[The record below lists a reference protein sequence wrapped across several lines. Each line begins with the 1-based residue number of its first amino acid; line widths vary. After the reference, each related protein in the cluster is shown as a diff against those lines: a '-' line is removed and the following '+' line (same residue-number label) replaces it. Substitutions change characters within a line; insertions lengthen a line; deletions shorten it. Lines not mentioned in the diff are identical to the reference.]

1 MNTLFTL
8 LFGLSMLAISVLLV
22 VMGIKFL
29 KKQPVKKMKKGLL
42 AAAVVWIGS
51 LAGAGCTTSEPVLPQ
66 TLEIVVLQQQEVYD
80 INSQIEVEI
89 LVTPEN
95 ADASSIEYIVAK
107 GNAEFTENT
116 IYVGDVAGQVEVY
129 VSCGEVTSN
138 TVTISV
144 VDVEAD
150 KAAKEAEEKAAAEKA
165 AKEAEEKAAAEKAAK
180 EAEEKAAAEK
190 AAKEAEEKAAA
201 EKAAKEAEEKAAAEK
216 AAKEAEAQAAAEK
229 AAKEAEAQAAA
240 EKAAKEA
247 EAQAAAE
254 KAVKEAEAQAAVPT
268 ITQPQQ
274 TSQ

>member
-116 IYVGDVAGQVEVY
+116 IYVGEAYTWDEVVE
-129 VSCGEVTSN
+129 
-138 TVTISV
+138 
-144 VDVEAD
+144 
-150 KAAKEAEEKAAAEKA
+150 
-165 AKEAEEKAAAEKAAK
+165 
-180 EAEEKAAAEK
+180 
-190 AAKEAEEKAAA
+190 
-201 EKAAKEAEEKAAAEK
+201 
-216 AAKEAEAQAAAEK
+216 
-229 AAKEAEAQAAA
+229 
-240 EKAAKEA
+240 
-247 EAQAAAE
+247 
-254 KAVKEAEAQAAVPT
+254 
-268 ITQPQQ
+268 
-274 TSQ
+274 